1 MGEGIN
7 YPNLDFP
14 AVIDITLYKNNYYD
28 NLLITKL
35 KRDTA
40 YEEQQGVK
48 DTYLIGA
55 DDFREVLY
63 TSFMKEIEAVRS
75 LPLSDLQ
82 KNATSLYF
90 LDKILTS
97 YNSLRFLKVNVSRE
111 ENFSRLNKTEKVPV
125 IFFNYKISM
134 LNIRLPEIFTTKQV
148 RTINKFFIENS
159 IAVYDEF
166 YGYDHRI
173 YFRTS
178 ELLSFLL
185 SSEEKDG
192 AADLLLSI
200 IDNKSELDNP
210 LIMLATDFEI

>member
-1 MGEGIN
+1 MGEGVN

-35 KRDTA
+35 KRDSG

-148 RTINKFFIENS
+148 RTINKFFIENN
-159 IAVYDEF
+159 IAAYDEF

-185 SSEEKDG
+185 SSEEKND
-192 AADLLLSI
+192 AANLLLSI

>member
-35 KRDTA
+35 KRDA
-40 YEEQQGVK
+40 VYEEQQGVK

>member
-1 MGEGIN
+1 MGEGVN

-35 KRDTA
+35 KRDSG

-148 RTINKFFIENS
+148 RTINKFFIENN

-185 SSEEKDG
+185 SSEEKND
-192 AADLLLSI
+192 AANLLLSI